1 MSVNKYGSSG
11 TFNPS
16 TTLPWSYFTLSLSLL
31 LCLPSVEAHDPT
43 TTAWVI
49 SLSVVGALLLLIILF
64 ITIRSKLLSFSAYRA
79 IQLNNEETDVLPD
92 IDYDLVNRRSSSWT
106 EEERQSF
113 ELSRAFEEANPPGS
127 LSYELTTEQ
136 GALIREKGVAAWEFE
151 SNSEVNV
158 IVQDK
163 TEVAFYGGE
172 YCVQTNLPLPRR
184 EAVYYFEV
192 KMFEKPEDTSVGIG
206 IATKP
211 FPSWRFPGRNRHSV
225 GYHSN
230 GRKYCNDPL
239 KGKAYGIP
247 FHEGDVIGCGYRPQ
261 SGTIFFTRNG
271 VRLGNAAAG
280 VHLNIFPT
288 IAANGP
294 CNLQVNFGQL
304 GFVFIEANVKKWGL
318 APTIGNLSPPPAYGI
333 ERDSVLLQSGSNLT
347 EEQLI
352 SFRLSLSNP
361 EIRKT
366 HYQHTGNEVFI
377 GQGSSLGSQRDLLS
391 LITYDSDSEDGH
403 TSDSTQVTIDIPAEH
418 TLSTGLSQPPAY
430 TEMEHYMMNSEQLID
445 ITIPSESNT
454 E

>member
-1 MSVNKYGSSG
+1 M
-11 TFNPS
+11 
-16 TTLPWSYFTLSLSLL
+16 L
-31 LCLPSVEAHDPT
+31 
-43 TTAWVI
+43 
-49 SLSVVGALLLLIILF
+49 
-64 ITIRSKLLSFSAYRA
+64 TIRRKLWSLSAYRA
-79 IQLNNEETDVLPD
+79 IQLSNEDTETLPD
-92 IDYDLVNRRSSSWT
+92 IDYDLVNRRSASWT

-113 ELSRAFEEANPPGS
+113 ERSRAFEEAHPPGS

-151 SNSEVNV
+151 ASSEVNV
-158 IVQDK
+158 IVQDR

-172 YCVQTNLPLPRR
+172 HCVQTNLPLPRR

-192 KMFEKPEDTSVGIG
+192 KMFEKPESTSVGVG
-206 IATKP
+206 VATKP

-239 KGKAYGIP
+239 KGKSYGIP

-271 VRLGNAAAG
+271 VRLGNAVAG

-318 APTIGNLSPPPAYGI
+318 APPIGILSPPPAYGV
-333 ERDSVLLQSGSNLT
+333 ERDSVLLQSGSSLT

-352 SFRLSLSNP
+352 SFRMSLSNLDA
-361 EIRKT
+361 RKS
-366 HYQHTGNEVFI
+366 HYRHADGNDVFI

-391 LITYDSDSEDGH
+391 LITYDSDDESE
-403 TSDSTQVTIDIPAEH
+403 STHVSIDIPAEH
-418 TLSTGLSQPPAY
+418 PDASSTTIITQPPAY
-430 TEMEHYMMNSEQLID
+430 TEMEYPLVDTEQLVD
-445 ITIPSESNT
+445 ITVPNENPSD
-454 E
+454 